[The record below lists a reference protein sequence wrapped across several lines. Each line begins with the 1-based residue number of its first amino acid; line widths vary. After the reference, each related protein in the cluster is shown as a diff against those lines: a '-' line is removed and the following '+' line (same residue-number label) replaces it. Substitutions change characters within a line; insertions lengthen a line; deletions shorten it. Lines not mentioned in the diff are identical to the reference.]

1 MIEISGHTKQ
11 LAIFGYPVKHSFS
24 PQMHTF
30 ISEQMGLDYIY
41 TALEV
46 KPENLKAA
54 VNGIRAMNISGVNIT
69 APHKTEVMKYLD
81 EVSEEVQNFGAVNTV
96 VNRDGKLIGYNTD
109 AYGFYRSLE
118 KNGVNIVGKDVLIL
132 GSGGAAKPVCVLL
145 AMKGAG
151 SITLIN
157 RTKSKA
163 EELAIYVKEK
173 VGYNIY
179 TQKNHSHYDIVI
191 NTTSAGMSP
200 QLDKCSIEDMSF
212 IDENTTV
219 VDMIYNPP
227 KTLFL
232 QKAEQKGAKIMNGMG
247 MLIYQGLIAYEHFT
261 GAVLPDDMYDKVK
274 REVFEK

>member
-1 MIEISGHTKQ
+1 MIKISGHTKQ
-11 LAIFGYPVKHSFS
+11 LAIFGYPVEHSFS

-46 KPENLKAA
+46 KPENLEMA

-69 APHKTEVMKYLD
+69 APHKTKVMKYLD
-81 EVSEEVQNFGAVNTV
+81 EVSDEVKKFGSVNTV
-96 VNRDGKLIGYNTD
+96 VNRNGRLIGYNTD
-109 AYGFYRSLE
+109 AYGFYRSLV
-118 KNGVNIVGKDVLIL
+118 KNGVDIEGKDVLIF
-132 GSGGAAKPVCVLL
+132 GAGGAAKPVCVLL

-157 RTKSKA
+157 RTTSKA
-163 EELAIYVKEK
+163 VELAHYVEEK
-173 VGYNIY
+173 VGFKIS
-179 TQKNHSHYDIVI
+179 TQHNKARYDIVI
-191 NTTSAGMSP
+191 NTTAAGMSP
-200 QLDKCSIEDMSF
+200 QLDKCPTEDMSF

-219 VDMIYNPP
+219 ADMIYNPP

-261 GAVLPDDMYDKVK
+261 GAVLPDDMYDKVRK
-274 REVFEK
+274 EVFEK